1 MKIAIVT
8 FYGVSNYGAMLQS
21 YALWKYLESHG
32 HEVVFV
38 QQRRFTIKRLSLFKC
53 LLSRTLR
60 GARSKLLNNSRWAMS
75 SFASKYPQT
84 MFCRTLDDVRQA
96 TADYDAFV
104 VGSDQVWN
112 PVWWKSADDLP
123 IAMLDFAPE
132 GKPRISYAVSFGNKD
147 WPTPEN
153 MRQVGECLKK
163 FTKISVREQSGID
176 LVRSLSGR
184 SDAICLLDPTLLHT
198 AEFYQKEIIGESA
211 RCPAGRAS
219 PYIFRYIL
227 GWDDEAFSNQAL
239 ERVKGKLEISQ
250 VQSVGVLARD
260 IKTFVRRF
268 VCGRI
273 SVPEWVASVH
283 GATFVFTDSFHGTVF
298 SILFHKP
305 FVTLLLRG
313 EMRGMNERVLS
324 LLGIL
329 GLSERAV
336 YADEV
341 EKWLPIVTKP
351 IDWDDVEK
359 RLALCREKT
368 DGFLDFK

>member
-21 YALWKYLESHG
+21 YALWKHLESHG

-38 QQRRFTIKRLSLFKC
+38 QQRRFTTKRLSLFKC

-60 GARSKLLNNSRWAMS
+60 GARSNLLNNSRWAMS

-84 MFCRTLDDVRQA
+84 VFCRTLDDVRQA
-96 TADYDAFV
+96 TADCDAFI
-104 VGSDQVWN
+104 VGSDQIWN
-112 PVWWKSADDLP
+112 SLFWESPEDLP
-123 IAMLDFAPE
+123 IAMLDFVPE
-132 GKPRISYAVSFGNKD
+132 EKPRISYAVSFGNKN

-153 MRQVGECLKK
+153 MRRVGECLKK

-176 LVRSLSGR
+176 LVRSLAGR

-198 AEFYQKEIIGESA
+198 AEFYQKEIIKESA
-211 RCPAGRAS
+211 CCQAGVSS
-219 PYIFRYIL
+219 PYVFRYIL
-227 GWDDEAFSNQAL
+227 DWDNERFSNQAL
-239 ERVKGKLEISQ
+239 ECVKGKLGISQ
-250 VQSVGVLARD
+250 VQPVGILVRD

-283 GATFVFTDSFHGTVF
+283 GAAFVFTDSFHGTVF
-298 SILFHKP
+298 SLLFHKP
-305 FVTLLLRG
+305 FVTLLRRG

-329 GLSERAV
+329 GLSDRAV

-341 EKWLPIVTKP
+341 EKWLPIVTKS

-359 RLALCREKT
+359 RLSLWREKT
-368 DGFLDFK
+368 DGFLDFN